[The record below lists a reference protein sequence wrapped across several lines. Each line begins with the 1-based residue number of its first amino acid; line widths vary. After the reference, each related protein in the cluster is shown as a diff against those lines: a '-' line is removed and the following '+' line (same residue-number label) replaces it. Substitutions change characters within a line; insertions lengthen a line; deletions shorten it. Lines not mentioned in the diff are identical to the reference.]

1 MSLGYA
7 VAAVERRARLGAL
20 RYAVLRTREEP
31 DMARV
36 TTYLNFEGS
45 AEEAFGFYAKVF
57 GTSVGPVVRMGDMPS
72 EQGPTLTDAERGLVM
87 HATVEI
93 LAGHVLMA
101 TDMLESMGHRLVVG
115 NNTTINLEPD
125 TREEAERLYAELS
138 AGSSDCFALQEMPW
152 GVWGTC
158 LDRYNVRW
166 MFNVA
171 TPNATV

>member
-1 MSLGYA
+1 
-7 VAAVERRARLGAL
+7 
-20 RYAVLRTREEP
+20 
-31 DMARV
+31 MARV
-36 TTYLNFEGS
+36 TTYLNFEGT
-45 AEEAFGFYAKVF
+45 AEEAFEFYARVF
-57 GTSVGPVVRMGDMPS
+57 GTSVGPILRMADMPS
-72 EQGPTLTDAERGLVM
+72 GPGPELPEEEKNHVM

-101 TDMLESMGHRLVVG
+101 TDMLASMGHHLVVG

-125 TREEAERLYAELS
+125 TREEAERLYAALS
-138 AGSSDCFALQEMPW
+138 EGSNDCFPLQDMPW

-171 TPNATV
+171 NES